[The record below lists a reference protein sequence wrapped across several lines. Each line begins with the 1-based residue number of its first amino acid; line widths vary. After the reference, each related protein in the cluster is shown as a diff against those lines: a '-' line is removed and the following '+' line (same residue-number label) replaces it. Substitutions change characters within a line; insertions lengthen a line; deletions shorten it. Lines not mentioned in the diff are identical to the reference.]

1 MTKQLGSMEVTRRFE
16 RYRRRITIKKLL
28 SMLGMFLSDRRMR
41 QIVKDGAGAVSKDL
55 IDVVGYGVD
64 AGRKA

>member
-41 QIVKDGAGAVSKDL
+41 QIVKGGAGAVSKDL